1 MATTSTAMPETGQRQ
16 RHWYDRLAAFDRKA
30 ERWILLTFYALII
43 ATVAIE
49 VLRRFLLDF
58 SSVWGEEL
66 SRYAFIYLAWIAAG
80 AAVRDR
86 AHIRIDVL
94 VNLGGP
100 RIQRLA
106 WWLADIATLTLA
118 VWALWLS
125 LSPVMTSLQYGSVT
139 PGLRVSQAIFLSA
152 IPLGFLVVAGR
163 VVQSMVIDIGRIRR
177 GLPPF
182 DGNRLFD

>member
-1 MATTSTAMPETGQRQ
+1 MSKKHSWRVL
-16 RHWYDRLAAFDRKA
+16 RLKCDQVDRKG
-30 ERWILLTFYALII
+30 ERRLLLTFYALII
-43 ATVAIE
+43 LTVAIE
-49 VLRRFLLDF
+49 VIRRFALNY

-66 SRYAFIYLAWIAAG
+66 ARYAFIYLVWIAAA

-106 WWLADIATLTLA
+106 WWLSDIATLVLA

-125 LSPVMTSLQYGSVT
+125 LSPVLTSMNFGSVS
-139 PGLRVSQAIFLSA
+139 PGLRLSQATFLMA
-152 IPLGFLVVAGR
+152 IPVGFLLIAWR
-163 VVQSMVIDIGRIRR
+163 VIQTMLADIRR
-177 GLPPF
+177 MRRGEPPF
-182 DGNRLFD
+182 GGHKLFD

>member
-1 MATTSTAMPETGQRQ
+1 MAITSTAMPEAKKRPP
-16 RHWYDRLAAFDRKA
+16 RWYERLSTFDRNV
-30 ERWILLTFYALII
+30 ERWVLLTFYALII
-43 ATVAIE
+43 ATVAVE
-49 VLRRFLLDF
+49 VLRRFLLDY

-106 WWLADIATLTLA
+106 WWLADIATLVLA

-125 LSPVMTSLQYGSVT
+125 LMPVWTSIEFGSVT
-139 PGLRVSQAIFLSA
+139 PGLRVSQAIFLAA

-163 VVQSMVIDIGRIRR
+163 VVQSMVADILRMRR

>member
-1 MATTSTAMPETGQRQ
+1 MATTSTATAKPGKYRAL
-16 RHWYDRLAAFDRKA
+16 RLKLDRTDRGV
-30 ERWILLTFYALII
+30 ERWLLLTFYALII
-43 ATVAIE
+43 LTVAIE
-49 VLRRFLLDF
+49 VVRRFALDY

-66 SRYAFIYLAWIAAG
+66 SRYAFIYLAWLAAA

-106 WWLADIATLTLA
+106 WWLADIATLVLA

-125 LSPVMTSLQYGSVT
+125 LSPVLTSLQFGSVT
-139 PGLRVSQAIFLSA
+139 PGLRVSQALFLAA
-152 IPLGFLVVAGR
+152 IPIGFLVVAAR
-163 VVQSMVIDIGRIRR
+163 VVQSMFADVRRMRR
-177 GLPPF
+177 GEPPF
-182 DGNRLFD
+182 AGHKLFD

>member
-1 MATTSTAMPETGQRQ
+1 MATTSIVMSKKHSWRVL
-16 RHWYDRLAAFDRKA
+16 RLKCDQVDRKG
-30 ERWILLTFYALII
+30 ERWLLLTFYALII
-43 ATVAIE
+43 LTVAIE
-49 VLRRFLLDF
+49 VIRRFALNY

-66 SRYAFIYLAWIAAG
+66 ARYAFIYLVWIAAA

-106 WWLADIATLTLA
+106 WWLSDIATLVLA

-125 LSPVMTSLQYGSVT
+125 LSPVLTSMNFGSVS
-139 PGLRVSQAIFLSA
+139 PGLRLSQAIFLMA
-152 IPLGFLVVAGR
+152 IPVGFLLIAWR
-163 VVQSMVIDIGRIRR
+163 VIQTMLADIRR
-177 GLPPF
+177 MRRGEPPF
-182 DGNRLFD
+182 GGHKLFD